1 MALEDQDESVR
12 IAVRALDDMRNR
24 TVRSQSPPSYA
35 STSFQPTP
43 ALSVASSSSSPST
56 EPSSLPPEDV
66 NSPDFVSRVSRLPIV
81 NTALSAYEQ
90 SKASSRVVKFGAEM
104 MESSMKSLSRPVMDR
119 LPVNQLDEFA
129 CRQLDRLG
137 RYQRRL
143 SSPHPERMQTDSP
156 RNTRAVSP
164 SRSPTRGR
172 RMDSWSARMDEEQ
185 RERDVSM
192 TPSDRYSDTRS
203 RPGTPTQS
211 PRREEGESQQQ
222 VAQRSRWQAVLL
234 EAGGLG
240 AAVSEESMRRLKY
253 VLQWLMYATA
263 HIDAQILVLRDFIA
277 SLQPRGSVPSAHA
290 PISPEHMKKLNDVKQ
305 DVVHTV
311 RQVVDVVSKYA
322 GGALPEPARA
332 RVRGFI
338 LTLPQRWA
346 TAANRQRHETVSADT
361 SPVASTSALP
371 PIHPVRG
378 RGAKP
383 YSREPSRPSS
393 PSGSA
398 PSSPRLSRAAVHSR
412 QGSGHA
418 HAHAHPAPT
427 AGSATVAA
435 QRILTLA
442 TESLDM
448 MRGVTAVVK
457 DSLDRADAWVDRL
470 RVVGIQRQGQS
481 DAGSP
486 TRPLESPSSSTL
498 WSPSG
503 NGHAPPPLPSPLNL
517 SDTYPSFPVP
527 VDAPS
532 PMGPAT
538 SSMGSLSLHS
548 ASSTPRVSARELDA
562 DPMDRTRYRDNRSA
576 EVERALS
583 ESRKMDVD
591 S

>member
-1 MALEDQDESVR
+1 MSPAESMSLEDRDESVR
-12 IAVRALDDMRNR
+12 IAARALDDMRYR
-24 TVRSQSPPSYA
+24 TVRSQSPPSTSYA

-56 EPSSLPPEDV
+56 EQSSLPAEDV
-66 NSPDFVSRVSRLPIV
+66 NSPDFVSRVARLPIV

-104 MESSMKSLSRPVMDR
+104 MESSVKSISRPVIDR

-143 SSPHPERMQTDSP
+143 SSPHPERMQT
-156 RNTRAVSP
+156 TSP
-164 SRSPTRGR
+164 SRTRSPERGVSPPRGR
-172 RMDSWSARMDEEQ
+172 RLDSWSARD
-185 RERDVSM
+185 RDVSM
-192 TPSDRYSDTRS
+192 ARESRS
-203 RPGTPTQS
+203 RQGTPTQS
-211 PRREEGESQQQ
+211 HSPRREERERENETQ
-222 VAQRSRWQAVLL
+222 VAQRSRWHTVLL

-263 HIDAQILVLRDFIA
+263 HIDAQILVIRDFIA
-277 SLQPRGSVPSAHA
+277 SLQPMGSVSS
-290 PISPEHMKKLNDVKQ
+290 ISPHHMKTLNDVKQ

-322 GGALPEPARA
+322 GGALPEPARN

-346 TAANRQRHETVSADT
+346 NATNRQRHDYPHPHPSSALSSANT

-371 PIHPVRG
+371 LPLPSHSR

-393 PSGSA
+393 PVGSV
-398 PSSPRLSRAAVHSR
+398 PSSPRLSRSSVHSR
-412 QGSGHA
+412 QGSGHSA
-418 HAHAHPAPT
+418 TPT
-427 AGSATVAA
+427 AGSATAAA

-457 DSLDRADAWVDRL
+457 ESLDRADAYVPPPPFPLFGFGFLTLWWCRWVDRL
-470 RVVGIQRQGQS
+470 RV
-481 DAGSP
+481 
-486 TRPLESPSSSTL
+486 
-498 WSPSG
+498 
-503 NGHAPPPLPSPLNL
+503 
-517 SDTYPSFPVP
+517 
-527 VDAPS
+527 
-532 PMGPAT
+532 
-538 SSMGSLSLHS
+538 
-548 ASSTPRVSARELDA
+548 
-562 DPMDRTRYRDNRSA
+562 
-576 EVERALS
+576 
-583 ESRKMDVD
+583 
-591 S
+591 